1 MTPSVRADNQFR
13 FLCPVL
19 GQEARYLACVLRKHR
34 KWRGEP
40 SGCGAC
46 SAAMDANKCPVIHM
60 VAMESPRNGEAR
72 AIFYDPKGEKLYQVP
87 SKVAER
93 IERVVILPYH
103 CRPYEMTPEMHERLT
118 GTTEPYRGAVQLA
131 ESSASSESPR
141 RQGRRSGSS
150 TTRTGGGLDDLLDH
164 ATVDL
169 AAGLNVA
176 TD

>member
-19 GQEARYLACVLRKHR
+19 GQEARYLTCVLRKYR

-40 SGCGAC
+40 TGCGAC

-60 VAMESPRNGEAR
+60 IEMESPRNGEAR
-72 AIFYDPKGEKLYQVP
+72 AIFYDAKGDKLYQVP
-87 SKVAER
+87 PKVAER
-93 IERVVILPYH
+93 IERVIILPYH

-118 GTTEPYRGAVQLA
+118 GTTEPYRGAVQLV
-131 ESSASSESPR
+131 ESSAAPEPSR
-141 RQGRRSGSS
+141 RQSRRGSS
-150 TTRTGGGLDDLLDH
+150 SATRGGGNLDDLLDH

-169 AAGLNVA
+169 AAGLNA
-176 TD
+176 AAD